1 MNLSIIV
8 PVYNSEKILPLLI
21 KSISDNLKESKI
33 SYEIILVNDFSKD
46 QSWNTIVNLARS
58 YKFVKGINL
67 KKNYGQHSAIFIGL
81 KFCEGRNLICMDD
94 DMQHDP
100 IYLLNIYNELIKG
113 FDVCYVKYANR
124 QHSQIKIFIS
134 WLNNIVSSY
143 LMEKS
148 SKIYTSSFKG
158 FNSDIKNA
166 IINKSSKNIF
176 LDYWIIKN
184 YKKIKII
191 EVSHK
196 KRLEGETN
204 YNFRELLTL
213 WSKMIFLIDIKKLGI
228 KTLIISTLRVIF
240 KTFLKKYLK
249 IQNSEEILIESKTF

>member
-1 MNLSIIV
+1 MNLSIII
-8 PVYNSEKILPLLI
+8 PVDNSEKILPFLI

-81 KFCEGRNLICMDD
+81 KFCVGKNLICMDD

-100 IYLLNIYNELIKG
+100 IYLIKIYNELIKG

-124 QHSQIKIFIS
+124 QHSKIKIFIS

-158 FNSDIKNA
+158 FNSEIKNV
-166 IINKSSKNIF
+166 IINKSSKHIF

-191 EVSHK
+191 EVSHE
-196 KRLEGETN
+196 RPEGETN

-213 WSKMIFLIDIKKLGI
+213 WSKMIFFLIDIKRLGI
-228 KTLIISTLRVIF
+228 KTLIISTLRVILKLF
-240 KTFLKKYLK
+240 KKYLRFKILKKY
-249 IQNSEEILIESKTF
+249 